1 VEHSSGGRALG
12 PQHRHQARER
22 RAEHHQRRRTRSL
35 SDVWVAQPDSEHR
48 QAERHRDRPETK
60 ARCQCRRT
68 DAEGCDR
75 HDGQHRNAREQ
86 MIDARRGHPRESSR
100 TSTDE
105 RGATMA
111 TTEQLVTGVDFV
123 PFSTQDLDKAVEFY
137 GETLGLRR
145 SVYIP
150 ERQYA
155 EFETGNVTLSVVV
168 GEAMGIGHRVNA
180 LALALHVDDVATAR
194 SSLEQRGV
202 EFQGD
207 ILDTGVCHMAFFADP
222 DGNALMLHHR
232 YAPRT

>member
-1 VEHSSGGRALG
+1 MGS
-12 PQHRHQARER
+12 
-22 RAEHHQRRRTRSL
+22 
-35 SDVWVAQPDSEHR
+35 
-48 QAERHRDRPETK
+48 RDK
-60 ARCQCRRT
+60 
-68 DAEGCDR
+68 
-75 HDGQHRNAREQ
+75 
-86 MIDARRGHPRESSR
+86 
-100 TSTDE
+100 
-105 RGATMA
+105 GATMA

-150 ERQYA
+150 DRQYA
-155 EFETGNVTLSVVV
+155 EFETGNVTFSIVV

-180 LALALHVDDVATAR
+180 LAVALHVDDVAAAR

-222 DGNALMLHHR
+222 DGNVLMLHHR